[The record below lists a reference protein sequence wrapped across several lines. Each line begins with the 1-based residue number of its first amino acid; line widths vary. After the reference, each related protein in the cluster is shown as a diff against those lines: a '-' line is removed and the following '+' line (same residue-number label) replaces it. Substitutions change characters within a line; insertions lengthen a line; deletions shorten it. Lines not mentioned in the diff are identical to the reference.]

1 MTSKNDYSAKSWVWR
16 WFFNNKMVSVL
27 LIILLITINILL
39 LRKISF
45 VFTPLLGFA
54 STIAFPVI
62 TAGVIFYILNPLVRF
77 LEKKGLK
84 RLYSIWIALVVAT
97 LVIVL
102 FFSYLIPLLK
112 GQILD
117 FVRTWPNYYNA
128 FVEQINRLVD
138 SDWLKALQPQLA
150 QMNDKFSSDIAS
162 RLNSLLNMTVNSIG
176 NIVGAVTE
184 AIVGLITMPII
195 LFYLLKDQDRILPSV
210 VKVFPTKS
218 RESISKVLR
227 EMHEQISRYIS
238 GQLTVAFCV
247 AVMFIIGYMII
258 GLNYGTVIG
267 IFAGVMNIIPYLGSF
282 VGMIPA
288 IVIALVTSPMM
299 LVKVLVVFM
308 IEQTLEGRIISPL
321 VLGNNLS
328 IHPVT
333 ILFILL
339 AAGKMFGFLGLLL
352 GIPGYAVAKVVVTEI
367 FEWYKQYSGAYHPE
381 GETADEGE
389 NA

>member
-1 MTSKNDYSAKSWVWR
+1 MTTKNDCPTKSWLWR
-16 WFFNNKMVSVL
+16 WVINNKMVSVL
-27 LIILLITINILL
+27 VIVLLITINILL
-39 LRKISF
+39 LQKINF
-45 VFTPLLGFA
+45 VFQPLLGFI
-54 STIAFPVI
+54 STVAFPVI
-62 TAGVIFYILNPLVRF
+62 SAGVLFYILNPLVNF
-77 LEKKGLK
+77 LEKHAIK
-84 RLYSIWIALVVAT
+84 RLYAIWIALGVAT
-97 LVIVL
+97 LLIVL

-112 GQILD
+112 DQILD

-128 FVEQINRLVD
+128 FVDQINHIVD

-162 RLNSLLNMTVNSIG
+162 RLNSLLNMTVSSIG
-176 NIVGAVTE
+176 NIVGFLTE
-184 AIVGLITMPII
+184 AIVGLITMPIV

-218 RESISKVLR
+218 RESIAKVLR
-227 EMHEQISRYIS
+227 KMNQQISRYIS

-247 AVMFIIGYMII
+247 AVMFIIGYMVID
-258 GLNYGTVIG
+258 LNYGTVIG

-328 IHPVT
+328 IHPIT

-367 FEWYKQYSGAYHPE
+367 FEWYKNYSGAYHSE
-381 GETADEGE
+381 EEED
-389 NA
+389 